1 MISAEVHGETGGA
14 RVSNIGGSFYDFRA
28 ERLLGTQR
36 QVLVE
41 PPDPWGGRA
50 GVDWA
55 RRLAAG
61 ERFDPEAERLVEVA
75 RVLDRI
81 YGR

>member
-1 MISAEVHGETGGA
+1 MD
-14 RVSNIGGSFYDFRA
+14 GSFYDFRA
-28 ERLLGTQR
+28 ERLRRTAREPLAQ
-36 QVLVE
+36 
-41 PPDPWGGRA
+41 PPDGWGGRA

-61 ERFDPEAERLVEVA
+61 ERFDPEAGNLVQVA
-75 RVLDRI
+75 EILDRI